1 MSILNKL
8 NIGKRLLLGFALILL
23 CALIAV
29 GASLSRLGAVADA
42 SRELLEE
49 PLATE
54 RLVSDWY
61 RVIYAGIRRN
71 LAIVKNNDGTLA
83 EYFAEEVAASTRESQ
98 ALQKQIEQH
107 IDTPKE
113 KILWQELLELRKNY
127 VGVRDQAILFKR
139 QGKTAESEA
148 LFDARFAPA
157 ALAYGN
163 KLQELQQEERDHIT
177 EMAAGI
183 QRIYASS
190 RQLMALLT
198 GLMVAFVIVCAWLIS
213 VSITRPLTQAVQ
225 LARRVAEGDLSAV
238 IRSEH
243 RDETGQ
249 LLNALGDMN
258 AKLASLVSG
267 VRTSSDSIGVASREI
282 ASGNADLSARTESQA
297 SALEQTASSM
307 EELTSTVRQNAEH
320 ARQANVLVLAAS
332 DVAGRGG
339 AVVQDVVRRMTGILS
354 SSHKIEEI
362 IGVIDAIAFQTN
374 ILALNAAVE
383 AARAGEQGRG
393 FAVVATEVRNL
404 AHRSAAAAREI
415 KGLITESVAQ
425 VEQGSLLADR
435 AGLTMREVVDSVQ
448 QVTLIMN
455 DIAAASREQSD
466 GIDQIN
472 TAVLE
477 MDNMTQQNAALVEEA
492 AAAADS
498 MKDQAMALV
507 AAVSIFKLAPAA
519 PASRRAPATA
529 SVRAPATATASA
541 RAPAPAR
548 RQAAHAR
555 VVPVEQASR
564 QLLGLQRDVAVA

>member
-71 LAIVKNNDGTLA
+71 LAIIKNSDGTLA
-83 EYFAEEVAASTRESQ
+83 EFFAEEVAASTRESQ

-107 IDTPKE
+107 IDTPRE
-113 KILWQELLELRKNY
+113 KVLWQELLEMRKNY
-127 VGVRDQAILFKR
+127 VGVRDQAILLKR
-139 QGKTAESEA
+139 QGKTEESAA
-148 LFDARFAPA
+148 LFDARFAPL

-183 QRIYASS
+183 QQIYASS

-198 GLMVAFVIVCAWLIS
+198 GLMVTFVIVCAWLIS
-213 VSITRPLTQAVQ
+213 VSITRPLSQAVQ

-249 LLNALGDMN
+249 LLSALGDMN
-258 AKLASLVSG
+258 AKLAALVSG

-320 ARQANVLVLAAS
+320 ARQANALVLAAS
-332 DVAGRGG
+332 DVAGRSG
-339 AVVQDVVRRMTGILS
+339 AAVQDVVQRMSGILG

-404 AHRSAAAAREI
+404 AHRSAAAAKEI

-425 VEQGSLLADR
+425 VEQGSRLADR

-477 MDNMTQQNAALVEEA
+477 MDHMTQQNAALVEEA
-492 AAAADS
+492 AAAAES
-498 MKDQAMALV
+498 MKDQAMSLV

-519 PASRRAPATA
+519 PASPASRRAPAA
-529 SVRAPATATASA
+529 AP
-541 RAPAPAR
+541 
-548 RQAAHAR
+548 RQAAQTFHA
-555 VVPVEQASR
+555 V
-564 QLLGLQRDVAVA
+564 RDVPAAAAHRLPGVQHGVAAA